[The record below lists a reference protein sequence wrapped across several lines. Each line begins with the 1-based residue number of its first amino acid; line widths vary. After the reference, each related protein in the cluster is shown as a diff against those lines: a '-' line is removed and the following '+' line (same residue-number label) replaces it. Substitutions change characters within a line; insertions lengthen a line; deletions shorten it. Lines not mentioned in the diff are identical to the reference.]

1 MDHDLVILDGH
12 TLNPGDLDWGPLQQL
27 VDSCQIYPRTA
38 IEDIVDRA
46 EHAEMVL
53 TNKTPLSI
61 ETIHRLPKLRY
72 IGVLATGYNIVDI
85 QAAKARSIPVTNIPA
100 YGTRSVAQMTMA
112 LLLELTQRVGA
123 HSESVMRGD
132 WMRCPDFCYWQHPLI
147 ELEGL
152 TMGIIGFG
160 RIGQAVAS
168 MARAFGMKVQSVA
181 RDSINQEE
189 HPEVDWV
196 EFDELIATSDVISLH
211 CPLTPETQ
219 YLINEARLRRMKSSA
234 FLLNT
239 SRGPLVDERALA
251 DALMDG
257 KIAGAGIDVMEVEPP
272 RSESLLYQAPNCLI
286 TPHIAWAT
294 SAARKRLLQ
303 MAVTN
308 LKGYLDGS
316 LKNVVNL

>member
-1 MDHDLVILDGH
+1 
-12 TLNPGDLDWGPLQQL
+12 
-27 VDSCQIYPRTA
+27 
-38 IEDIVDRA
+38 
-46 EHAEMVL
+46 
-53 TNKTPLSI
+53 
-61 ETIHRLPKLRY
+61 
-72 IGVLATGYNIVDI
+72 
-85 QAAKARSIPVTNIPA
+85 
-100 YGTRSVAQMTMA
+100 
-112 LLLELTQRVGA
+112 
-123 HSESVMRGD
+123 MRGD